1 VSEAM
6 DAEFDTVAEW
16 TAQVAVELGTDYHIP
31 AACRGSGSPRALDW
45 LIDRMDL
52 AAGQVLLDSGAGVGG
67 PAAYAAQQNS
77 VRPFLVEPEFGACRA
92 ARRLFNFPVVCG
104 LGSALPM
111 ADLSVDA
118 AWSLGVLCTTADQ
131 VALLQELR
139 RTVRTGGPI
148 GLLVFVAHRPI
159 AGDRLPDNHFPTSD
173 GLLESIAKASLEVDA
188 RHSTADLPAIPAAW
202 MKREAEVNDA
212 LEDRHRHTRAWQL
225 AQKQSGAIGDLLD
238 DGTLTGEMLILRHK

>member
-1 VSEAM
+1 M

-16 TAQVAVELGTDYHIP
+16 TAQVAEELGTDYHIP

-52 AAGQVLLDSGAGVGG
+52 APGQVLLDSGAGVGG

-77 VRPFLVEPEFGACRA
+77 VRPVLVEPEFGACRA
-92 ARRLFNFPVVCG
+92 ARQLFNLPVVCG

-118 AWSLGVLCTTADQ
+118 AWSLGVLCTTTDQ
-131 VALLQELR
+131 VALMQELR
-139 RTVRTGGPI
+139 RTVRVGGPI
-148 GLLVFVAHRPI
+148 GLLVFVGHRPI

-173 GLLESIAKASLEVDA
+173 GLLELIGKASLEVDA
-188 RHSTADLPAIPAAW
+188 RHSTADLPAIPSAW
-202 MKREAEVNDA
+202 MKREAAVNDA
-212 LEDRHRHTRAWQL
+212 LTDRHRHTRAWRL
-225 AQKQSGAIGDLLD
+225 AEEQSRTIGHLLD
-238 DGTLTGEMLILRHK
+238 DGTLTGEMLILRHR